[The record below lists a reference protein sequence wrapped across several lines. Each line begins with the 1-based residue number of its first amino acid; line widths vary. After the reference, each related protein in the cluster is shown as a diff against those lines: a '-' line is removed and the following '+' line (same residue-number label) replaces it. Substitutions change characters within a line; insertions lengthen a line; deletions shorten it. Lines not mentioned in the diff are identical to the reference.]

1 MRFTEEEYEK
11 LIARR
16 GATPAARPTLQ
27 SVIDKANA
35 DSKAPLEDQEQL
47 ALVNWLRFKGIRFH
61 HSPNGGLR
69 NAIVAK
75 KLKAQGVSPGFPDLI
90 IFPVLASGLPILLV
104 ELKRQKGG
112 TVSDSQREWIDYI
125 NELFC
130 TGYPIQAAVCRGF
143 NEAREFIESR
153 GYR

>member
-1 MRFTEEEYEK
+1 MRFTEAEYEK

-27 SVIDKANA
+27 SVIDQANA
-35 DSKAPLEDQEQL
+35 NSKAPLEDQEQL
-47 ALVNWLRFKGIRFH
+47 ALVNWLRIKGIRHH
-61 HSPNGGLR
+61 HSPNGGHR
-69 NAIVAK
+69 HKAVAA
-75 KLKAQGVSPGFPDLI
+75 KLKRQGVSAGFPDLI
-90 IFPVLASGLPILLV
+90 IFPNNGQSILLI

-112 TVSDSQREWIDYI
+112 TVSESQQEWIDYI
-125 NELFC
+125 NELFDS
-130 TGYPIQAAVCRGF
+130 GYPIQAEVCRGF